1 MELQN
6 KKSTV
11 KYKLLYTAI
20 ILLVYLLGRGLPM
33 YGVDA
38 SAYEN
43 VRLDADNLFAAMVG
57 GDISKISVFSLGIYP
72 YMFSSIIV
80 QIFLAIRKSDKRA
93 NISPRKSNYITLAM
107 FIIIATVQACFN
119 LDGIVLQ
126 EGIKTPVS
134 IIYVI
139 CIMEM
144 ITGAFIIVWLIDR
157 NKRYGI
163 GGQSIIIF
171 VNITDGVIKNLQGH
185 NITELAITLGI
196 SVVFMLIMIIM
207 EYGEKRIPMQRI
219 SIHNIYSDKNYM
231 PIKLN
236 PIGIMPVM
244 FSTVFF
250 MIPKFIVY
258 ILLNIFPDSANLQY
272 MEDNLK
278 LTEPLG
284 IGVYIFLVFVLTIG
298 FSLVFIN
305 PGRITEQFL
314 KSGDCLTDIHP
325 GKQTKGYLRKEVLRI
340 STFSATVI
348 GTCLLIPLV
357 MQLTMNID
365 NTLAMLPSSF
375 MMQTGI
381 WTNIIQEYRAVK
393 SCDSYTPF
401 I

>member
-1 MELQN
+1 MNWENN
-6 KKSTV
+6 KTTV

-20 ILLVYLLGRGLPM
+20 ILMVYLLGRGLPM

-38 SAYEN
+38 SVYEN
-43 VRLDADNLFAAMVG
+43 IKLDADNLFTAMVG

-107 FIIIATVQACFN
+107 FIVIATVQACFN

-185 NITELAITLGI
+185 NITELAITIAI
-196 SVVFMLIMIIM
+196 SLVFIFIMIIM

-236 PIGIMPVM
+236 PIGVMPVM

-250 MIPKFIVY
+250 MIPKFVVY
-258 ILLNIFPDSANLQY
+258 ILLNVFPDSANLQY

-325 GKQTKGYLRKEVLRI
+325 GKQTKKYLRREVLRI
-340 STFSATVI
+340 STLSATVI

-357 MQLTMNID
+357 MQLTMDID

-381 WTNIIQEYRAVK
+381 WTSIIQEYRAVK